1 MSLRVYEVTSAG
13 STSKTNRSTLQLFNL
28 KTPTPQLINFYI
40 SRKKGRRN
48 ALSSFFYMSDAPLH
62 TFLAAPSF
70 LFFQNSFISSS
81 KASLASR
88 PRGANCVLIILTVAS
103 YNCSNS
109 SSRMRSKAM
118 LRGISTHSPL
128 RALYTWSV

>member
-13 STSKTNRSTLQLFNL
+13 STSKTNRLTLQLFNL
-28 KTPTPQLINFYI
+28 KTPTHQLLYI
-40 SRKKGRRN
+40 KEEGPTKC
-48 ALSSFFYMSDAPLH
+48 AIVFFYMSDTPLH

-81 KASLASR
+81 KASLASL
-88 PRGANCVLIILTVAS
+88 PLGANCALIILTVAS